1 MSRISLPRGA
11 AAALL
16 AVLAAGCSRSGPAIE
31 SALPVLPGAAWDG
44 AHAALARL
52 DPNAQDATAAGG
64 RATTAKAELVIGG
77 VHFDEVRITG
87 KADLPRVRA
96 VSLATRPPA
105 SGCDRIRDELVKA
118 LGPAWNVGETQL
130 GATTARREGQIAR
143 IVCNGAELSLT
154 IAG

>member
-1 MSRISLPRGA
+1 MSRTSLLRGA

-16 AVLAAGCSRSGPAIE
+16 AVVASGCSRSGAAIE
-31 SALPVLPGAAWDG
+31 KTLPVLPGEAWDG
-44 AHAALARL
+44 AHAALSRL
-52 DPNAQDATAAGG
+52 DPNAHDATVAGG

-77 VHFDEVRITG
+77 VRFDEVRITG

-96 VSLATRPPA
+96 VSLATRPPS
-105 SGCDRIRDELVKA
+105 SGCDHIRDELVKA

-130 GATTARREGQIAR
+130 GAITARREGQIAR